1 MHLWPFVKRH
11 ARNGLFAGLLVIL
24 TTLMTATQPLI
35 SKVLID
41 KVIYRGHIGLLSL
54 LIVFMVVLALAG
66 AVGGFYQTYV
76 LVYFQYAVTRDIQ
89 DALFSRVLK
98 LPKSFFDSKQTGY
111 LMSRIIQD
119 TVRVQN
125 ILAGEILGVLPQIL
139 MMPVAA
145 VVLLWLNWRLSII
158 MLALIPTLVYVAKA
172 TATRAR
178 LISSI
183 LIERGSLVYS
193 ELSSSLSAVSLIKAF
208 ATEAQERRKFAFK
221 LKEAFDSQIQQL
233 VLSTSASA
241 LMSLSVSIGVI
252 VCTWRGIWDVHL
264 SRMTLGDYVAF
275 CGYIAYI
282 LGPIRT
288 IATIHIQIQQAMAAL
303 TRITELSDSVPEDVD
318 DDVKIALTS
327 IRGGVQFRDVCF
339 AYDGKS
345 PVLKGVSFTVLPGQ
359 KIAIV
364 GPSGSGKTTL
374 VSLLIRLYRPSSGR
388 ILVDGHNV
396 EDLKLKPL
404 RERIGIVSQDVLL
417 LDDSILN
424 NIRYGTPD
432 AGLERVQHAAQLASA
447 DDFILALPN
456 GYQTMVG
463 ERGVNL
469 SAGERQRISLARVL
483 TKDPDIVILD
493 EPTAALDSGTEQAIG
508 QALSAALSRKTTFV
522 VAHRLSTVMSADRI
536 LVLDDGR
543 VVQAGT
549 HVELIQR
556 NGLYRQMC
564 HEQYLIQPFSG
575 DPDGSADGHTTPPHA
590 MPGVLA

>member
-1 MHLWPFVKRH
+1 M
-11 ARNGLFAGLLVIL
+11 
-24 TTLMTATQPLI
+24 
-35 SKVLID
+35 
-41 KVIYRGHIGLLSL
+41 
-54 LIVFMVVLALAG
+54 
-66 AVGGFYQTYV
+66 
-76 LVYFQYAVTRDIQ
+76 
-89 DALFSRVLK
+89 
-98 LPKSFFDSKQTGY
+98 
-111 LMSRIIQD
+111 
-119 TVRVQN
+119 
-125 ILAGEILGVLPQIL
+125 
-139 MMPVAA
+139 
-145 VVLLWLNWRLSII
+145 
-158 MLALIPTLVYVAKA
+158 
-172 TATRAR
+172 
-178 LISSI
+178 
-183 LIERGSLVYS
+183 
-193 ELSSSLSAVSLIKAF
+193 
-208 ATEAQERRKFAFK
+208 
-221 LKEAFDSQIQQL
+221 
-233 VLSTSASA
+233 
-241 LMSLSVSIGVI
+241 
-252 VCTWRGIWDVHL
+252 
-264 SRMTLGDYVAF
+264 
-275 CGYIAYI
+275 
-282 LGPIRT
+282 
-288 IATIHIQIQQAMAAL
+288 
-303 TRITELSDSVPEDVD
+303 
-318 DDVKIALTS
+318 
-327 IRGGVQFRDVCF
+327 
-339 AYDGKS
+339 
-345 PVLKGVSFTVLPGQ
+345 
-359 KIAIV
+359 
-364 GPSGSGKTTL
+364 
-374 VSLLIRLYRPSSGR
+374 SLLIRLYRPSSGR